1 MLIFLVI
8 LLSVLLTASVVV
20 NVLLWRA
27 GERQLVINE
36 IYANWISDWRE
47 QVFKVWAHM
56 KLLDDKQMFEK
67 DDDVGVVFQD
77 MKILIQS
84 LNDRTEETT
93 SDIEEE

>member
-8 LLSVLLTASVVV
+8 LLSVLLTASVVA

-27 GERQLVINE
+27 GERQLAINE

-93 SDIEEE
+93 AEIEEE

>member
-8 LLSVLLTASVVV
+8 LLSVLLTASVVA

-67 DDDVGVVFQD
+67 DDDGGVVFQD

-93 SDIEEE
+93 AEIEEE

>member
-8 LLSVLLTASVVV
+8 LLSVLLTASVVAK
-20 NVLLWRA
+20 VLLWRA

-93 SDIEEE
+93 AEIEED

>member
-77 MKILIQS
+77 IKILIQS

-93 SDIEEE
+93 SEIEEE

>member
-8 LLSVLLTASVVV
+8 LLSVLLTMSIVA
-20 NVLLWRA
+20 NVLLWKA
-27 GERQLVINE
+27 GVRQLAISE
-36 IYANWISDWRE
+36 LYANWISDWRE

-93 SDIEEE
+93 AEIEEE

>member
-1 MLIFLVI
+1 MLTVSVI
-8 LLSVLLTASVVV
+8 V

-27 GERQLVINE
+27 GERQLIINE

-67 DDDVGVVFQD
+67 DDDVGIIFQD
-77 MKILIQS
+77 MKILIKS

-93 SDIEEE
+93 EETTEEI

>member
-8 LLSVLLTASVVV
+8 LLSVLLTASVVA

-93 SDIEEE
+93 AEIEEE

>member
-8 LLSVLLTASVVV
+8 LLLVLLTVSIIA

-36 IYANWISDWRE
+36 VYSNWISDWRT
-47 QVFKVWAHM
+47 QVFKIWVHM
-56 KLLDDKQMFEK
+56 KFLDDKQMFEK
-67 DDDVGVVFQD
+67 DDDVGVIFQD
-77 MKILIQS
+77 MMILIKS

-93 SDIEEE
+93 EETKGE

>member
-1 MLIFLVI
+1 MLVFLVI
-8 LLSVLLTASVVV
+8 LLSVLLTVSIVA
-20 NVLLWRA
+20 NVLFWRA

-36 IYANWISDWRE
+36 IYSNWISDWRT
-47 QVFKVWAHM
+47 QVFKIWAHM

-77 MKILIQS
+77 MMLLIKS

-93 SDIEEE
+93 EEGE

>member
-8 LLSVLLTASVVV
+8 LLSVLLTVSVVA

-27 GERQLVINE
+27 GERQLAINE

-93 SDIEEE
+93 AEIEKE